1 MGFKESCRR
10 KLYAERL
17 FLERET
23 PEADTW
29 TAVSRLTQT
38 RRAFFGAR
46 PHALTNELTVF
57 SMELRRS
64 KD

>member
-1 MGFKESCRR
+1 MQRDFFS
-10 KLYAERL
+10 
-17 FLERET
+17 ERET
-23 PEADTW
+23 PEADTG